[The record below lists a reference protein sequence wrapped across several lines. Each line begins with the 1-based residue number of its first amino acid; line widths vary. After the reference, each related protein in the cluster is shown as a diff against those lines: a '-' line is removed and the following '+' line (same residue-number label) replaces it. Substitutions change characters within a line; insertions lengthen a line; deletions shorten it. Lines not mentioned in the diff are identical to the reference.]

1 MKISKGIDQSV
12 QFFSIYQMKKEFFKK
27 AIFFVKNLGFFHLR
41 LENI

>member
-27 AIFFVKNLGFFHLR
+27 TIFFVRNLGFFF
-41 LENI
+41 I